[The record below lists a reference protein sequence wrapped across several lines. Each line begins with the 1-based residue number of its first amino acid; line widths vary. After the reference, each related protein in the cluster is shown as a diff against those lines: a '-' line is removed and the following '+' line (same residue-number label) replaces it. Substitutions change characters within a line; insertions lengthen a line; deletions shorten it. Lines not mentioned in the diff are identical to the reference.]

1 MPMIRRTR
9 YQRLLSTINQAI
21 LAEDIN
27 VQIMV
32 KKKKKNH
39 HLAQAV
45 NDAAFNS
52 LMLKLAYK
60 AQWYGRVFLRVDR
73 YFPSSQL
80 CPHCGY
86 RNTELKGMKGLKIR
100 E

>member
-1 MPMIRRTR
+1 M
-9 YQRLLSTINQAI
+9 
-21 LAEDIN
+21 
-27 VQIMV
+27 QIMV
-32 KKKKKNH
+32 KKKKKKNH

-73 YFPSSQL
+73 YFLSSQL